1 VEDNLQLEC
10 NNKLAYKL
18 SDNSLEDVISL
29 YLDNKITENQVKG
42 MCLEICTYIA
52 LQNLGIFPIPLH
64 NQFNERYPYDS
75 HLGIDLIFYHKSKLH
90 GIECK
95 NIAPRWSINKSWID
109 REIISRFDKLKG
121 IIPIDIKIVLTS
133 VDKDVMLKYLSKDYE
148 VLGLGY
154 QVYTEDMSKAIF
166 PLSKL
171 FSSLFNKNDIE
182 HIEDKNI
189 IPQSKLDSSLVK
201 QIDTEYSTVL
211 GHGSNESKVYS
222 DKLRYVQTKLKELY
236 DDTKQD

>member
-1 VEDNLQLEC
+1 MRMEDISSPQITNNSKPEYKDNYLE
-10 NNKLAYKL
+10 
-18 SDNSLEDVISL
+18 EVISL
-29 YLDNKITENQVKG
+29 FLDNKITENQVKG

-64 NQFNERYPYDS
+64 NPFSEKYSCDY

-133 VDKDVMLKYLSKDYE
+133 VDKDVMLKYLPKDYE
-148 VLGLGY
+148 VLELGY
-154 QVYTEDMSKAIF
+154 QVFTEDMSKAIF

-171 FSSLFNKNDIE
+171 FSSLFSQIE
-182 HIEDKNI
+182 IEYR
-189 IPQSKLDSSLVK
+189 S
-201 QIDTEYSTVL
+201 VL
-211 GHGSNESKVYS
+211 GHGSNESKVQS
-222 DKLRYVQTKLKELY
+222 DKLRYIQTKLKELY
-236 DDTKQD
+236 DDVKED